1 MKTRDTQECSIS
13 TTTPETPELRTSFEN
28 ERVVVVTCRTM
39 PVLFI
44 SERFM
49 NNSCMFLCFVNVV
62 TSFLNAEFVK

>member
-1 MKTRDTQECSIS
+1 MKIRDTRECSIS
-13 TTTPETPELRTSFEN
+13 KTTPKTPELRTSFEN
-28 ERVVVVTCRTM
+28 DRVVVLSCRAM